1 MKLRAKLLLVSSA
14 CAFGF
19 GPVAECDPPETVGE
33 YAFAFKLETI
43 EYNYVQHEFEDKC
56 ITGGAMPDYL
66 CYFPITIP
74 ALAAQNLTHYAWMPW
89 SALSEYCL
97 EHYAPHGFFVYKV
110 GHDGLLPNEGKH
122 IFKKIIPVDPASEE
136 ATLKFRPASS
146 ILDFAPGESEL
157 HELASSVTF
166 DDVRCNLA
174 SLLSHFQLRF
184 PPPQPYRATELA
196 LLPARPSAQLHRIC
210 LRKLAVP
217 ACACAQV
224 DLSQSKDHFTLSTK
238 RALMC
243 TESPLSFTTNWPFC
257 EYKKFAWGADALQ
270 IVPGSCGSYIYEKK
284 DGGIVY
290 HGC

>member
-210 LRKLAVP
+210 LRKPRRSRLRLCAGGLVPIKGPFHAQHQACPHVYRVASLVHHELALLRVQEVRMGRGRSP
-217 ACACAQV
+217 
-224 DLSQSKDHFTLSTK
+224 D
-238 RALMC
+238 RAGQLR
-243 TESPLSFTTNWPFC
+243 L
-257 EYKKFAWGADALQ
+257 L
-270 IVPGSCGSYIYEKK
+270 
-284 DGGIVY
+284 
-290 HGC
+290 HL